1 LKAKTGANKQYLKQA
16 FFILASFLNQFFDG
30 CRQAMSI
37 ALLYERS
44 ENDENGIKLT
54 AQQLGINLTFLPFR
68 KVALSFG
75 KNGFNARTK
84 GKDYTS
90 IIKDTAVV
98 LNRAQSKNRR
108 LQASYIMEQLG
119 KKTLNTWQS
128 EFVCYSKLRTLLKL
142 WKEGVPVPKTVFVP
156 CDAVDTLKNGK
167 EIHNEKDIAEL
178 FQQEIPL
185 EDGIVIKADAGTHGK
200 MITLANNKEELIAN
214 IGETKP
220 TIINPI
226 GVVAQEVIQKWFY
239 DLRIIVHQEK
249 GKQPFCYHTAMARAG
264 FKDFRTN
271 TFLGNLVFGAKLPKS
286 IQDLAVKCGKT
297 LGKGSDAW
305 IFALDSMVNVKENKQ
320 VDDYY
325 LKAEL
330 DLASKAFGPV
340 QKVKQDETRL
350 TDFQAWNSKLEK
362 EFQTYSG
369 SQHYENIKLIIEE
382 SVEKNKNALVFHESN
397 SCPEFWENTRLATG
411 YNVAIPLLKGAQSL
425 MN

>member
-1 LKAKTGANKQYLKQA
+1 MERTAL
-16 FFILASFLNQFFDG
+16 
-30 CRQAMSI
+30 SI

-54 AQQLGINLTFLPFR
+54 AQQMGIDLVFIPFR
-68 KVALSFG
+68 KIALSIG
-75 KNGFNARTK
+75 KAGFNAKTK
-84 GKDYTS
+84 GKDYTQA
-90 IIKDTAVV
+90 INETAVV

-108 LQASYIMEQLG
+108 LQASYYMEQLG
-119 KKTLNTWQS
+119 KKTLNTSQV
-128 EFVCYSKLRTLLKL
+128 EFVCYSKLRTLLNL
-142 WKEGVPVPKTVFVP
+142 WKEGIPIPQTVFVP
-156 CDAVDTLKNGK
+156 CDAYDTLKNGR

-178 FQQEIPL
+178 FEQQIPIS
-185 EDGIVIKADAGTHGK
+185 EGIVLKADAGTHGK
-200 MITLANNKEELIAN
+200 MITLAKNNEELIAN

-249 GKQPFCYHTAMARAG
+249 GKAPVCYHTAMARAG

-286 IQDLAVKCGKT
+286 IQNLAVKCGKT

-305 IFALDSMVNVKENKQ
+305 IFALDAMVNVKDNKQ
-320 VDDYY
+320 VTDEY
-325 LKAEL
+325 LKEEL
-330 DLASKAFGPV
+330 DLAGKAFLPV

-350 TDFQAWNSKLEK
+350 TDFQTWNGKLEK
-362 EFQTYSG
+362 AFHSYS
-369 SQHYENIKLIIEE
+369 SSNSYVNIKNIIDE
-382 SVEKNKNALVFHESN
+382 SIEKNKSALVFHESN

-411 YNVAIPLLKGAQSL
+411 LNVAIPLLKAAQSL
-425 MN
+425 I